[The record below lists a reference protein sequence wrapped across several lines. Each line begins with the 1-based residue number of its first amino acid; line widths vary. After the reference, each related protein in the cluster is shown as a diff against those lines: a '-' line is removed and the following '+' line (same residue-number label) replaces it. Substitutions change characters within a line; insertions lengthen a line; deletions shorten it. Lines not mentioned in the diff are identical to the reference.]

1 MESIINRIS
10 FLREAM
16 RNAGVAAC
24 IIPGTDPHA
33 SEYIAEHWKE
43 RVWISGFNGS
53 AGTAVVALD
62 KAGLW
67 TDSRYFLQAADQLA
81 GTGIELMKQGLP
93 ETLDIIPW
101 LVSELK
107 SGEKV
112 GVNAQMFSVNGYAA
126 MKAELQLSGIEL
138 VSIDL
143 PGQVWTDRP
152 SLPLNPFFVFD
163 IKYTGKSAADKLADL
178 RAEMKKARA
187 NVFVMSALD
196 DIAWLFNIRGNDV
209 DYNPVTIAYALVEED
224 KATLFIAPEKVTG
237 ATKQYLTKEGVSVAG
252 YLEIYTAL
260 KDIVTSTAV
269 LVDGA
274 KLNQSLFEAIPS
286 GCAIRNSMSPVF
298 KLKSIKNEVEMAGYR
313 RAMVKDGV
321 ALTRFFKWLEENVA
335 SGELTEVSIDEKLYE
350 FRSQQEN
357 FIGESFGTIAGYG
370 SHGAIVH
377 YSATEESAATLK
389 PEGIFL
395 LDSGGQ
401 YLDGTTDIT
410 RTVALGKVTE
420 QQKTDFT
427 LVLKGH
433 IALSMAIFPAGTRGS
448 QLDILARKAMWSLGL
463 NYGHGT
469 GHGVGHFLN
478 VHEGPQS
485 IRAEENPVVLQPGMF
500 LSNEPGLYRV
510 GEYGIRTENLV
521 HIIPAMKTD
530 FGQFLQFETVT
541 LFPIDRELIDIIV
554 LDHDEAN
561 WVDEYH
567 QKVYDALSPFLNADE
582 KAWLETKCSPIYDLI
597 F

>member
-10 FLREAM
+10 LLREAM
-16 RNAGVAAC
+16 HKAGVSAC

-33 SEYIAEHWKE
+33 SEYIAEYWKE

-101 LVSELK
+101 LSAELRV
-107 SGEKV
+107 GEKV

-126 MKAELQLSGIEL
+126 MKADLKMAGIEL
-138 VSIDL
+138 VSINL
-143 PGQVWTDRP
+143 LAEVWTNRP
-152 SLPLNPFFVFD
+152 TLPLQPFFVFD
-163 IKYTGKSAADKLADL
+163 VKYAGKSAAEKLTEL
-178 RAEMKKARA
+178 RVEMKNARA
-187 NVFVMSALD
+187 NVFVMTALD

-209 DYNPVTIAYALVEED
+209 DYNPVTIAYALVEEN
-224 KATLFIAPEKVTG
+224 KATLFIAPEKVTPE
-237 ATKQYLTKEGVSVAG
+237 TKQYLEKEGVSVLG
-252 YLEIYTAL
+252 YLEIYKAL
-260 KDIVTSTAV
+260 NDIDTSKAV
-269 LVDGA
+269 LIDGA
-274 KLNQSLFEAIPS
+274 KLNQSLYEAIPS
-286 GCAIRNSMSPVF
+286 GCTVRNCMSPVF
-298 KLKSIKNEVEMAGYR
+298 KLKSIKNEVEMSGIR
-313 RAMVKDGV
+313 RAMAKDGV
-321 ALTRFFKWLEENVA
+321 ALTRFFMWLEENVA
-335 SGELTEVSIDEKLYE
+335 SGQLTEVSIDKKLYE

-357 FIGESFGTIAGYG
+357 FMGESFGTIAGYG
-370 SHGAIVH
+370 PHGAIVH
-377 YSATEESAATLK
+377 YSAIEESAATLK
-389 PEGIFL
+389 PKGIFL

-410 RTVALGKVTE
+410 RTVALGEVIE

-433 IALSMAIFPAGTRGS
+433 IALSMAIFPTGTRGS
-448 QLDILARKAMWSLGL
+448 QLDVLARKAMWSLGL

-485 IRAEENPVVLQPGMF
+485 IRMDENPNVLQAGMF
-500 LSNEPGLYRV
+500 MSNEPGLYRT

-521 HIIPAMKTD
+521 HIIPAMQTD

-541 LFPIDRELIDIIV
+541 LFPIDRDLIDFLI
-554 LDHDEAN
+554 LDNDEIGWIDN
-561 WVDEYH
+561 YH
-567 QKVYDALSPFLNADE
+567 QKVYDTLSPFLNEHE
-582 KAWLETKCSPIYDLI
+582 KAWLESKCSPIYDLI